1 VIRPATVDDL
11 EAIVAAN
18 TALAAETED
27 VTLDPDKIR
36 PGVHALLAGEATGH
50 YYVGVVDGR
59 VVAQT
64 MITFEFSDWRNA
76 DVWWIQ
82 SVYVAPDHRKKGWYR
97 RLYEHVQTEAKAAG
111 AAGIRLYV
119 DNRNAAAQAV
129 YAKLGMDGE
138 HYTMFEAMFD

>member
-1 VIRPATVDDL
+1 T
-11 EAIVAAN
+11 
-18 TALAAETED
+18 
-27 VTLDPDKIR
+27 
-36 PGVHALLAGEATGH
+36 GEATGH